1 MNVVGFS
8 SSLVGCLDMFRY
20 LVGYC
25 LEKSDYTFFVYFQ
38 RVEFRLKVGN
48 KREMSLWCFG
58 LY

>member
-1 MNVVGFS
+1 MNAVGPS

-25 LEKSDYTFFVYFQ
+25 LEKSDHTFSAYFQ
-38 RVEFRLKVGN
+38 RAEFRPKAGN

-58 LY
+58 LH